1 MPLRAS
7 KSDLLNRLETTL
19 DENEEYIG
27 STVWKALE
35 EAFERVDDEADE
47 IEREL
52 EEAQQRIE
60 ELESALEALKYASS

>member
-1 MPLRAS
+1 M
-7 KSDLLNRLETTL
+7 NRLETTL

-47 IEREL
+47 IESKL
-52 EEAQQRIE
+52 EEAQQRID
-60 ELESALEALKYASS
+60 ELESALEALKYAGS